1 MKKISIFIAALS
13 MALVQSCKPE
23 PKEEDPGILAYAVC
37 EMDIRSQ
44 NRAKSV
50 DVVGDSQSVHQLAVY
65 ACAIF
70 GEIDSNWI
78 MGPMECMEYYFYG
91 NDQEIFRRDTIN
103 HVFSF
108 MHDAVIGFTK
118 FDYPEGKPVGVP
130 GTEHLGWLAC
140 YIEPVFCAF
149 YDTIKECYLNPSV
162 DSRYIRFT
170 NCRIDTLGY
179 VPKDMMARN
188 RERLLQLMA
197 EQRFQEMIDL
207 YKTEYCIYTC
217 TGEEYDEIVRRRQEG
232 EE

>member
-1 MKKISIFIAALS
+1 MILATALF
-13 MALVQSCKPE
+13 MAFTQSCKPE
-23 PKEEDPGILAYAVC
+23 PKDEDPGILAYAVC
-37 EMDIRSQ
+37 EMDIQSQ

-78 MGPMECMEYYFYG
+78 MGPIDCMEYYFYG
-91 NDQEIFRRDTIN
+91 IDQSVFARDTVN

-108 MHDAVIGFTK
+108 MHDAVIGFDE
-118 FDYPEGKPVGVP
+118 FDYPEGKPIGVP
-130 GTEHLGWLAC
+130 GTEYLGWLAC
-140 YIEPVFCAF
+140 YIEPVFCAY
-149 YDTIKECYLNPSV
+149 YDTVRKCYVNPSV
-162 DSRYIRFT
+162 DSRDFRT
-170 NCRIDTLGY
+170 PDCRMDTLGY
-179 VPKDMMARN
+179 VPMDMMARN

-207 YKTEYCIYTC
+207 YKTEYRIYTC
-217 TGEEYDEIVRRRQEG
+217 TGEEYDEIVRRRQEK